1 MVLSKRIGWIWS
13 YWRPHRRVLVA
24 LFIFT
29 LVSSA
34 VAIAFPLVF
43 RTIIDEVT
51 AALGS
56 DDPASFN
63 LGRIMIILAVIGVGR
78 FVAGFYPAFRGWTN
92 LKLEVAIREDIFGE
106 VLKKDYRFLNHF
118 RTGDIITRL
127 TDDIADYPKIAWFCC
142 SGIFRAVESGSK
154 LIFCIG
160 AMFILDWRLALLST
174 APIPAMLYFF
184 YLLRTRLSDAWDE
197 QQRSTSETNSL
208 LEAAFSGIRI
218 VKAFCAE
225 AGQARRLDQLLQHRI
240 GVQLRTA
247 KLMVAVHSFD
257 TVASRMGQ
265 VIVLAVGGYM
275 VLRGELTIGALYAFY
290 VYLDMLI
297 FPMMDVPNLFAT
309 SRVAFVCM
317 DREDELR
324 DYPVQVIHREEGPEL
339 EKIEEIAF
347 QRVTFSYDD
356 GRPALSEV
364 DLRIPFGKRIALVG
378 PVASGK
384 STLLKVTAGLLVP
397 QKGEVLVNGR
407 PLASWDW
414 RTYRERIGYVPQESL
429 LFSESI
435 GENVSFGR
443 SVADDWLREC
453 LSISQMDD
461 DLEELPGGIDTVLGQ
476 KGTLIS
482 GGQKQRIAIARAI
495 AHHPEVL
502 LLDDCT
508 ASLDARN
515 EDRFWN
521 RLFSVLPDTTCLLIS
536 HRLSTITRADTIFVF
551 DDGRLVDTGTHDE
564 LAGRCDTYRDFLVT
578 EERRSDLEF
587 AAT

>member
-13 YWRPHRRVLVA
+13 YWGPHRRVLII
-24 LFIFT
+24 LFVFT

-43 RTIIDEVT
+43 RTIIDQVVD
-51 AALGS
+51 ALGS
-56 DDPASFN
+56 GEPSRFN
-63 LGRIMIILAVIGVGR
+63 LRRAMLILAAIALGR
-78 FVAGFYPAFRGWTN
+78 FIAGFYPAFRGWTN
-92 LKLEVAIREDIFGE
+92 LKLEVDIREDIFRE
-106 VLKKDYRFLNHF
+106 VLKKDYRFSNHF
-118 RTGDIITRL
+118 RTGDVVTRL

-142 SGIFRAVESGSK
+142 SGIFRAVESSSK
-154 LIFCIG
+154 LIFCVG
-160 AMFILDWRLALLST
+160 AMLLLDWRLALLAI
-174 APIPAMLYFF
+174 APIPLMLYFF
-184 YLLRTRLSDAWDE
+184 YLLRTRLSEAWDA
-197 QQRSTSETNSL
+197 QQRSVSSTNSMI
-208 LEAAFSGIRI
+208 EAAFSGVRI

-225 AGQARRLDQLLQHRI
+225 AGQAHRLGEILRERI
-240 GVQLRTA
+240 GVQLRAA

-257 TVASRMGQ
+257 TAASRIGQ

-317 DREDELR
+317 DREDEMR
-324 DYPVQVIHREEGPEL
+324 HYPVEIVHPEEGPSL
-339 EKIEEIAF
+339 EKIDEIAF
-347 QRVTFSYDD
+347 ERVTFSYN
-356 GRPALSEV
+356 GQAALSGV
-364 DLRIPFGKRIALVG
+364 SLRIPAGKRVALVG

-384 STLLKVTAGLLVP
+384 STILKVTAGLLVP
-397 QKGEVLVNGR
+397 QQGRVLVNGR
-407 PLASWDW
+407 PLADW
-414 RTYRERIGYVPQESL
+414 NWPTYRERIGYVPQESL

-443 SVADDWLREC
+443 SIEDAWIREC
-453 LSISQMDD
+453 LSVSQMDD
-461 DLEELPGGIDTVLGQ
+461 DLKELREGIDTVLGQ
-476 KGTLIS
+476 KGGLVS

-495 AHHPEVL
+495 AHRPEVL

-515 EDRFWN
+515 EDRLWN
-521 RLFSVLPDTTCLLIS
+521 RLFAVLPDATCILVS
-536 HRLSTITRADTIFVF
+536 HRLSTIMRADTIFVF
-551 DDGRLVDTGTHDE
+551 HDGRLLDQGTHAE
-564 LAGRCDTYRDFLVT
+564 LAARCEIYREFLVT
-578 EERRSDLEF
+578 EERRTDLEY